1 MWCPKYRF
9 RILEG
14 AIAKYVEQRIMVV
27 CERKDVQIEEL
38 NVIKD
43 RVHLVVTVP
52 PKVSISELM
61 EFLKGKTAIGLFK
74 SYKNLKRK
82 PYWGNHFWGR
92 GYCVTTIGLDQEQV
106 RRYVRYQEEKER
118 LEESE
123 REDPG
128 LF

>member
-1 MWCPKYRF
+1 
-9 RILEG
+9 
-14 AIAKYVEQRIMVV
+14 MVV